1 MFILR
6 KKYQRGEIATLLTLI
21 SVGLMLAGIIAGT
34 KLAKSPQTTKSN
46 AAYPTGNLDGT
57 VDNGS
62 ENPPAKCTDGSWT
75 CGGVTANSAIRQ
87 LFCANWC
94 DGQNQ
99 WLWEKA
105 RSELGDPD
113 ACGGKPS
120 KPKSDNCPPPL
131 YNTPTPH

>member
-75 CGGVTANSAIRQ
+75 CGDVTANPASRQ
-87 LFCANWC
+87 NLNQIIVRLLFTTPRPRT
-94 DGQNQ
+94 
-99 WLWEKA
+99 KA
-105 RSELGDPD
+105 VKGPRFLLSTRFRNVRFL
-113 ACGGKPS
+113 
-120 KPKSDNCPPPL
+120 
-131 YNTPTPH
+131 TI